1 MTMTNDERHQRT
13 AIYLRAAA
21 WLSFLVTVPRTLGMA
36 DQPRIVRLPG
46 IPAPALDSLVEYLEV
61 HHQDVLDRSRDVD
74 GMLRSIEERYYYLW
88 LANVL
93 VPPERIEVL

>member
-1 MTMTNDERHQRT
+1 MTNDERRQRT
-13 AIYLRAAA
+13 AIYLRGAS
-21 WLSFLVTVPRTLGMA
+21 WLSFLVTVPRTLGIA

-46 IPAPALDSLVEYLEV
+46 IPAPALDSLQEYLEV
-61 HHQDVLDRSRDVD
+61 RHQDVLDRSRDAD

-93 VPPERIEVL
+93 VPPERIEVM